1 MSQENTQQLLIDSQE
16 SSSQGDY
23 LPKRKIQHLESPESP
38 KPSDV
43 DELVEALFT
52 SSQIASTSEE
62 KMEASQ
68 GKPTP
73 DVANVDNAA
82 DEIKRFEQEKIIRE
96 NKDKRKCCYIDAFLE
111 VCKKLEEV
119 DERY

>member
-23 LPKRKIQHLESPESP
+23 LPKRKIQHLESPELP

-62 KMEASQ
+62 KMEASE

-96 NKDKRKCCYIDAFLE
+96 NKDERTCCYIDAFLE
-111 VCKKLEEV
+111 MCKKLEEL
-119 DERY
+119 DA

>member
-23 LPKRKIQHLESPESP
+23 FPKRKIQHLESPESP
-38 KPSDV
+38 KPLDV
-43 DELVEALFT
+43 DELFGASNT
-52 SSQIASTSEE
+52 STQIASTSEE
-62 KMEASQ
+62 NMEASK
-68 GKPTP
+68 GKPTL

>member
-23 LPKRKIQHLESPESP
+23 FPKRKIQHLESPESP
-38 KPSDV
+38 KPLDV
-43 DELVEALFT
+43 DELFGASNT
-52 SSQIASTSEE
+52 STQIASTSEE
-62 KMEASQ
+62 NMEASK
-68 GKPTP
+68 GKPTL

-96 NKDKRKCCYIDAFLE
+96 NKDERTCCYIDAFIE
-111 VCKKLEEV
+111 MCKKLEEL
-119 DERY
+119 DA

>member
-23 LPKRKIQHLESPESP
+23 FPKRKIQHLESPESP
-38 KPSDV
+38 QPSDV
-43 DELVEALFT
+43 DELVGALYT
-52 SSQIASTSEE
+52 S
-62 KMEASQ
+62 
-68 GKPTP
+68 KPTP

>member
-23 LPKRKIQHLESPESP
+23 FPKRKIQHLESPESP
-38 KPSDV
+38 QPSDV
-43 DELVEALFT
+43 DELVGALFT

-73 DVANVDNAA
+73 DATDVDN
-82 DEIKRFEQEKIIRE
+82 DKDDIKRIEQNSIIVTSKEK
-96 NKDKRKCCYIDAFLE
+96 K
-111 VCKKLEEV
+111 
-119 DERY
+119 